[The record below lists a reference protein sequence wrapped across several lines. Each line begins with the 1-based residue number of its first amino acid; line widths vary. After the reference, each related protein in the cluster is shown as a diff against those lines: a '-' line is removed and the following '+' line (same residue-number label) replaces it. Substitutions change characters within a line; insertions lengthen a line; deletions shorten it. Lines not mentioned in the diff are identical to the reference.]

1 MRRDGGEVDN
11 RLGSGGFEIV
21 AAQHVDRNADIV
33 RALFAAL
40 GGDDDV
46 AESGARRLRFR
57 RVWPGLP
64 RGSRG
69 GEDRTGDRQGEPS
82 GSTTLVPEHE
92 FRSDMSR
99 GGKECVS
106 PWRSRGYLDS

>member
-46 AESGARRLRFR
+46 AERGARRLRFR
-57 RVWPGLP
+57 RVWPGLL

-69 GEDRTGDRQGEPS
+69 C
-82 GSTTLVPEHE
+82 
-92 FRSDMSR
+92 RSEER
-99 GGKECVS
+99 RVGNECVS
-106 PWRSRGYLDS
+106 TVKALCAPYHYNTKEQYLLQLPLK